1 MVRIAD
7 YLVQDQTGQRVA
19 SCPSLYVAANL
30 CSALANGA
38 KIERGGVLLFWK
50 RSAAEVD
57 EILQDCRDS
66 ERNATA

>member
-7 YLVQDQTGQRVA
+7 YIVQDNTGQRVA
-19 SCPSLYVAANL
+19 SCPSLHVAANL

-50 RSAAEVD
+50 RSPVELDEV
-57 EILQDCRDS
+57 LQECRYM
-66 ERNATA
+66 EKNATA